1 MRRILYAIL
10 LGVLVGCA
18 SAPSP
23 QITRAAEN
31 YRGVNRGM
39 NRGEVYQLLG
49 EPQNKSPDGREQWR
63 VAEGGATAELLLR
76 FDADGRITEVESHSR
91 W

>member
-1 MRRILYAIL
+1 MKTIFYAIL

-23 QITRAAEN
+23 QITQAAEKYN
-31 YRGVNRGM
+31 GVNRGM
-39 NRGEVYQLLG
+39 NRREVYQLLG
-49 EPQNKSPDGREQWR
+49 EPQSKLPDGREQWR
-63 VAEGGATAELLLR
+63 AAEGRDTAELLLR
-76 FDADGRITEVESHSR
+76 FDGDGRIAEMEKHSR